1 MGEKRD
7 KLDIVSDILIAIMNK
22 GGRIKPTHLLYKSNL
37 SHEGMKKYI
46 SELKEKSMI
55 LEETDKDGKSKKFV
69 ITERGFKFLEDYKK
83 VREFTAS
90 FGF

>member
-7 KLDIVSDILIAIMNK
+7 KLDIVNDILVAIMNK
-22 GGRIKPTHLLYKSNL
+22 GGKIKPTHLLYKSNL

-46 SELKEKSMI
+46 GELKEKDMI
-55 LEETDKDGKSKKFV
+55 LEEPEEKGTGKKFV
-69 ITERGFKFLEDYKK
+69 ITDRGFKFLEDYKRVK
-83 VREFTAS
+83 EFTKS

>member
-7 KLDIVSDILIAIMNK
+7 RLDIVNDILVAIMNK
-22 GGRIKPTHLLYKSNL
+22 GGKIKPTHLLYKSNL

-46 SELKEKSMI
+46 SELKDKAMI
-55 LEETDKDGKSKKFV
+55 LEEPEEKGKGKKFV
-69 ITERGFKFLEDYKK
+69 ITDRGFKFLEDYKK
-83 VREFTAS
+83 VKEFTQS

>member
-83 VREFTAS
+83 VKEFTQS